1 MMNLFVEDF
10 KELERSAW
18 IDTKKEAHDF
28 LTDHPQ
34 HKKQY
39 EKWKVYMND
48 LKEKI
53 EEVKLMLYVN
63 MWYNMLIYGIIY

>member
-1 MMNLFVEDF
+1 MNLFVEDF

-18 IDTKKEAHDF
+18 IDTKKEADDF
-28 LTDHPQ
+28 LTAHPE